1 VRLHLCGVRG
11 STPAPG
17 AAFARVGGHTSSVA
31 IAHDGQPPSLVLD
44 AGTGIRRVADLLDK
58 APFVGTVIL
67 GHLHLDH
74 IQGLPFFAAGDRPD
88 ARVRVLA
95 PEQGV
100 PADELLSR
108 LVSPPLFPIG
118 LGGLLGQWQFTTYD
132 SGTFETDGFTITA
145 RDIPHPGGRALGLRV
160 TDGSSTFAYLSD
172 HGPVAVGPGPD
183 GQGERHAAAL
193 ELARGVDL
201 LVHDAQLTP
210 EELTR
215 LPHYGHSTPA
225 YALDLAER
233 AGARRLVLFHHD
245 PGRTDS
251 EVGELT
257 RNLRSETVE
266 IIVGCEPDIVQ
277 LP

>member
-1 VRLHLCGVRG
+1 
-11 STPAPG
+11 
-17 AAFARVGGHTSSVA
+17 
-31 IAHDGQPPSLVLD
+31 VLD
-44 AGTGIRRVADLLDK
+44 AGTGIRRLADLLDG
-58 APFVGTVIL
+58 APFDGTVIL

-74 IQGLPFFAAGDRPD
+74 IQGLPFFTAGDRRD
-88 ARVRVLA
+88 AHVQVLA

-118 LGGLLGQWQFTTYD
+118 LGGLLGQWEFATYTD
-132 SGTFETDGFTITA
+132 STFETGGFTITA

-160 TDGSSTFAYLSD
+160 SDGSRTFAYLSD
-172 HGPVAVGPGPD
+172 HGPVALGPGPD

-193 ELARGVDL
+193 ELAAGVDL
-201 LVHDAQLTP
+201 LIHDAQLTP
-210 EELTR
+210 EELAR

-245 PGRTDS
+245 PSRRDS
-251 EVGELT
+251 EVAELA
-257 RNLRSETVE
+257 RQLRSETVE
-266 IIVGCEPDIVQ
+266 VIVGCEPETITVA
-277 LP
+277 